1 MNVVSVKEVMS
12 SKSARST
19 IIRAVILTSLLLSGE
34 VPLFAQPSIE
44 GDDGPTTMPGQENTG
59 GISTEDPDPS
69 DLKEITLKNADIST
83 IIRIFSKRTKRNF
96 ILDEKVR
103 GTVTVYLPGEIPKET
118 EMKILDSI
126 LALKGFTTV
135 PISANLWKVIPA
147 KDARK
152 STVPMRGTDARTPT
166 TGSVVTTLVSMTY
179 VAANDVQPLI
189 NQMISPEGM
198 VQVYPANNSLVIVDY
213 DTNVE
218 RLVDLI
224 KSLDIPAADR
234 EMTII
239 PVRHAVAADLAEK
252 LTAVLNDSAD
262 SSGQGGNRSPNA
274 VRLNGA
280 PGQMPGMQGIPGN
293 SSDGSGAGGGVQQRR
308 EPKLIADER
317 TNSIIIVA
325 DLETT
330 ARIKA
335 LASELDS
342 EVDRSGSKFYVYR
355 CQHANATA
363 LAQVL
368 SGSTSG
374 QASGGTGQGQS
385 SLGGGSLG
393 GGGGTSVGR
402 GGSSFGGGGNNGAFG
417 GGAGGLGGG
426 GLGQAGGQGR
436 GGGSFG
442 QGLGQQPASTSV
454 QLDQNTS
461 ITSDPATNSL
471 VIFAS
476 EGGYQKILTLL
487 KELDIK
493 RRQVLVEAVILEV
506 SVDEATQKG
515 TDWLSSTGGADGA
528 GFAASNF
535 GGAQGL
541 TGLLADPSKL
551 SGFSV
556 AAASAGSL
564 KLPGGGSIP
573 TQTIILNAA
582 QKNSKVNV
590 LSSPTLLGTDNEE
603 AQIVVGQNVP
613 FLAST
618 GTNQTNLNNTFNQIN
633 RQDVGITLRLTPQI
647 NSNDYVTL
655 RVYTDVS
662 SVVPSADTTLGPT
675 TTVRSSQT
683 TIVVKDSQMIAIGG
697 LISDKNSDSTSGI
710 PLLKDIPILGE
721 AFGRNSEDRS
731 RTNLLTFI
739 TPHIIHDQF
748 DARDESI
755 LKRDELRSEIDRQKV
770 EPSREDILGR
780 DSLHKVA
787 EISRNELPV
796 PEPIV
801 PSQSDIEQSRAALNM
816 GTNQAASKHAG
827 EAINL
832 NQLEEEAPV
841 EANVEAMITSQTTS
855 ALNASTRCIV
865 IKVQAP
871 AAVLSSL
878 PFPVNNHG
886 LALLQL
892 DDPGSQSFFTKNK
905 KYAYLIGDKKIPVEK
920 IASFGS
926 QEEARTVFN
935 EDPLDPYSLSS
946 YEISNLGSGP
956 WLTSR

>member
-12 SKSARST
+12 SKNTHST
-19 IIRAVILTSLLLSGE
+19 IIHSVVVTSLLLAGRA
-34 VPLFAQPSIE
+34 PLFAQPSIKGE
-44 GDDGPTTMPGQENTG
+44 GPGQLPHPAHEATE

-83 IIRIFSKRTKRNF
+83 IVRIFSKRTKRNF

-152 STVPMRGTDARTPT
+152 STVPMRGSDAQTPT
-166 TGSVVTTLVSMTY
+166 TGSVVTTLVSLTY

-198 VQVYPANNSLVIVDY
+198 VQVYPANNSLVLVDY

-239 PVRHAVAADLAEK
+239 PVKHAVAADLAEK

-262 SSGQGGNRSPNA
+262 SSGQGGNRNPNA
-274 VRLNGA
+274 IRLSA
-280 PGQMPGMQGIPGN
+280 PPGGQMPGMPGN
-293 SSDGSGAGGGVQQRR
+293 PSDPSGVAGGSQQRR

-317 TNSIIIVA
+317 TNSIIVVA

-335 LASELDS
+335 LAAELDS

-355 CQHANATA
+355 CQHANASA

-368 SGSTSG
+368 SGSISG
-374 QASGGTGQGQS
+374 NAAGGGLGTGQSTPGGGAV
-385 SLGGGSLG
+385 GGGS
-393 GGGGTSVGR
+393 SFGR
-402 GGSSFGGGGNNGAFG
+402 GGSSFGGGNSPFG
-417 GGAGGLGGG
+417 GGAGGFGAG
-426 GLGQAGGQGR
+426 GLGGQLGGQGR
-436 GGGSFG
+436 GRGGGGFG
-442 QGLGQQPASTSV
+442 QGTGQQPASTSV

-528 GFAASNF
+528 GMAVSNF

-541 TGLLADPSKL
+541 TGLLSDPSRL
-551 SGFSV
+551 SGFSI

-564 KLPGGGSIP
+564 RLPGGSSIP
-573 TQTIILNAA
+573 SQTVILNAA
-582 QKNSKVNV
+582 QQNSKVNV

-618 GTNQTNLNNTFNQIN
+618 STNQTNLNNTFNQID

-655 RVYTDVS
+655 RVFTDVS
-662 SVVPSADTTLGPT
+662 SVIPSADTTLGPT

-697 LISDKNSDSTSGI
+697 LISDTNSDSTSGI
-710 PLLKDIPILGE
+710 PLLKDIPVLGD

-755 LKRDELRSEIDRQKV
+755 VKRDELRSEIKRQNV

-787 EISRNELPV
+787 EISRNELPI
-796 PEPIV
+796 PEPII
-801 PSQSDIEQSRAALNM
+801 PSKSDIEQTRASLNM
-816 GTNQAASKHAG
+816 GNGQASSGKH

-832 NQLEEEAPV
+832 SQLEEEAPV
-841 EANVEAMITSQTTS
+841 EANVEAMIPSQGAFAPITSS
-855 ALNASTRCIV
+855 RCIV

-871 AAVLSSL
+871 SALLASL
-878 PFPVNNHG
+878 PFPINSHG

-892 DDPGSQSFFTKNK
+892 DDPVSQNFFTTSKQ
-905 KYAYLIGDKKIPVEK
+905 YAYLIGDKKIAVEK

-926 QEEARTVFN
+926 EEEARAVFK
-935 EDPLDPYSLSS
+935 EDQLEPYSLSS
-946 YEISNLGSGP
+946 YEISNLGNGP
-956 WLTSR
+956 WLTPR

>member
-12 SKSARST
+12 SKSTCSS
-19 IIRAVILTSLLLSGE
+19 IIYAVIGLSLLLAGE
-34 VPLFAQPSIE
+34 STLFAQSVGE
-44 GDDGPTTMPGQENTG
+44 GEAEASFTIAIQESPGS
-59 GISTEDPDPS
+59 ISTEDPDPS

-152 STVPMRGTDARTPT
+152 STVPMRGSDARTPT
-166 TGSVVTTLVSMTY
+166 TGSVVTTLVSLTY

-198 VQVYPANNSLVIVDY
+198 VQVYPANNSLVLVDY
-213 DTNVE
+213 DTNIE

-224 KSLDIPAADR
+224 KELDIPAADR

-262 SSGQGGNRSPNA
+262 TSGQGGNRAPNA
-274 VRLNGA
+274 MRINA
-280 PGQMPGMQGIPGN
+280 PPGQMPGMPGN
-293 SSDGSGAGGGVQQRR
+293 PSDASGTANGGQQRR

-317 TNSIIIVA
+317 TNSIIVVA

-368 SGSTSG
+368 SGS
-374 QASGGTGQGQS
+374 ASGKSSSGAGQGQS
-385 SLGGGSLG
+385 GLGGAGSTLG
-393 GGGGTSVGR
+393 GA
-402 GGSSFGGGGNNGAFG
+402 SSAFG
-417 GGAGGLGGG
+417 GGAGGTAGG
-426 GLGQAGGQGR
+426 GLGRMGGGGQGR

-442 QGLGQQPASTSV
+442 QGVAPQASSTSV
-454 QLDQNTS
+454 QIDQNTS

-476 EGGYQKILTLL
+476 EGAYQKILILL

-515 TDWLSSTGGADGA
+515 VDWLSSTGGADGA

-541 TGLLADPSKL
+541 QGLLSDPSKL

-618 GTNQTNLNNTFNQIN
+618 GTNQTNLNNTFNQID

-662 SVVPSADTTLGPT
+662 AVIPSADTTLGPT

-697 LISDKNSDSTSGI
+697 LISDKNSDSDSGV
-710 PLLKDIPILGE
+710 PLLKDIPIIGD

-739 TPHIIHDQF
+739 TPHIIHDQY

-755 LKRDELRSEIDRQKV
+755 HKRDELRSEIDRQKV
-770 EPSREDILGR
+770 EPNREDVLSR

-787 EISRNELPV
+787 EVSRNELPV

-801 PSQSDIEQSRAALNM
+801 PSKSDIAQSRASLETTSKRP
-816 GTNQAASKHAG
+816 GAAY
-827 EAINL
+827 NL
-832 NQLEEEAPV
+832 SQLEEDAPIEADV
-841 EANVEAMITSQTTS
+841 DAMITSQSKSRPNT
-855 ALNASTRCIV
+855 AARYIV
-865 IKVQAP
+865 MKVQAP
-871 AAVLSSL
+871 SAILSSL

-886 LALLQL
+886 LALIQL
-892 DDPGSQSFFTKNK
+892 DDPTSQSFFSANK
-905 KYAYLIGDKKIPVEK
+905 QYVYLIGDKRIPVEK
-920 IASFGS
+920 IASFDS
-926 QEEARTVFN
+926 EKEARTVFK
-935 EDPLDPYSLSS
+935 EDQLDPYSLSS
-946 YEISNLGSGP
+946 YEISNLGNGP

>member
-1 MNVVSVKEVMS
+1 MNVVSVKEVMG
-12 SKSARST
+12 SKSTHST
-19 IIRAVILTSLLLSGE
+19 IMYSVILTYLLLGGE
-34 VPLFAQPSIE
+34 VRLFAQPAAKGE
-44 GDDGPTTMPGQENTG
+44 GAGQLTFPAQENVG
-59 GISTEDPDPS
+59 GVSTEDPDPS

-83 IIRIFSKRTKRNF
+83 IVRIFSKRTKRNF

-152 STVPMRGTDARTPT
+152 STVPMRGSDARTPT
-166 TGSVVTTLVSMTY
+166 TGSVVTTLVSLTY

-198 VQVYPANNSLVIVDY
+198 VQVYPANNSLVLVDY

-239 PVRHAVAADLAEK
+239 PVKHAVAADLAEK

-262 SSGQGGNRSPNA
+262 SNGQGGNRNPNA
-274 VRLNGA
+274 IRLNA
-280 PGQMPGMQGIPGN
+280 PPGGQMPGMPGN
-293 SSDGSGAGGGVQQRR
+293 PSDASAGAGGAQQRR

-317 TNSIIIVA
+317 TNSIIVVA

-335 LASELDS
+335 LAAELDS

-355 CQHANATA
+355 CQHANASA

-368 SGSTSG
+368 SGSVSG
-374 QASGGTGQGQS
+374 KSSGTTGQGQPGGGAFGGGSSFGRGGS
-385 SLGGGSLG
+385 SLGGGGGSLG
-393 GGGGTSVGR
+393 GGT
-402 GGSSFGGGGNNGAFG
+402 
-417 GGAGGLGGG
+417 GGLGGG
-426 GLGQAGGQGR
+426 GLGGGGLGGQGFGGQGGR

-442 QGLGQQPASTSV
+442 QGVGQAPSSTSV

-515 TDWLSSTGGADGA
+515 TDWLSSTGNADGA
-528 GFAASNF
+528 GMAVSNF

-541 TGLLADPSKL
+541 TGLLSDPSKL

-618 GTNQTNLNNTFNQIN
+618 STNQTNLNNTFNQIN

-662 SVVPSADTTLGPT
+662 SVIPSADTTLGPT

-697 LISDKNSDSTSGI
+697 LISDKNSDSKSGI
-710 PLLKDIPILGE
+710 PLLKDIPVIGD

-755 LKRDELRSEIDRQKV
+755 VKRDELRSEIKRQQV
-770 EPSREDILGR
+770 QPSREDILGR

-787 EISRNELPV
+787 EISRNDLPV
-796 PEPIV
+796 PEPIL
-801 PSQSDIEQSRAALNM
+801 PSKSDIEQTRASF
-816 GTNQAASKHAG
+816 TNGNSEPAEQQ
-827 EAINL
+827 EPINL
-832 NQLEEEAPV
+832 SQLEEEAPV
-841 EANVEAMITSQTTS
+841 EADVEAMIPSTTT
-855 ALNASTRCIV
+855 AAPAASNRCIV

-871 AAVLSSL
+871 PVLLSSL
-878 PFPVNNHG
+878 PFPINSHG
-886 LALLQL
+886 LALLEL
-892 DDPGSQSFFTKNK
+892 DDPGSQNFFTKGK
-905 KYAYLIGDKKIPVEK
+905 HYSYLLGDKKIPVEK

-926 QEEARTVFN
+926 EKEARTVFK
-935 EDPLDPYSLSS
+935 EDQLDPYSLSS
-946 YEISNLGSGP
+946 YEISNLGNGP